1 MLFRSETVLLYPSAG
16 GRPGVRRMLTG
27 CYVIQQRMFEL
38 CGLGAYI
45 PLLAAYVLVATTG
58 HLPAQTP

>member
-1 MLFRSETVLLYPSAG
+1 
-16 GRPGVRRMLTG
+16 MLTG